1 MCKMAPEW
9 DTGSE
14 LWKEGVWRWCWLKQE
29 RGPSDNLLTDRLT
42 VSEVTQITAL
52 TKKIPAR
59 PLWDGGEG
67 DLCDI
72 HVKTF
77 FGSGAFPYVLKQKV
91 ATAIQSTSLHYSH
104 PAKELI
110 RLKQQLFEVS
120 NLKRADIQ
128 LNQIHDDLKRELWSS
143 ISQNFLFS
151 FQVLHIGRLL
161 HWTSPSPLKLKNT
174 ALVLFLLGK
183 RQFFT
188 ALSTFS
194 DHSKSSV
201 ANMQRIS
208 RWWPIGH

>member
-9 DTGSE
+9 DTVSE

-42 VSEVTQITAL
+42 LSEVTQVTAL

-77 FGSGAFPYVLKQKV
+77 FGSGAFPYVTFVQKV

-128 LNQIHDDLKRELWSS
+128 LNQIEGDLKRELWSS

-151 FQVLHIGRLL
+151 FQVLHICLL
-161 HWTSPSPLKLKNT
+161 HWTSSSLLKFKKKNSFSG
-174 ALVLFLLGK
+174 LSF
-183 RQFFT
+183 RQMPIF
-188 ALSTFS
+188 
-194 DHSKSSV
+194 HSF
-201 ANMQRIS
+201 IYF
-208 RWWPIGH
+208 

>member
-1 MCKMAPEW
+1 MGHSVRTVERRCLEMMLTE
-9 DTGSE
+9 TSE
-14 LWKEGVWRWCWLKQE
+14 RTKWQSPHRPSHSL
-29 RGPSDNLLTDRLT
+29 RGNS
-42 VSEVTQITAL
+42 AL

-77 FGSGAFPYVLKQKV
+77 FGSSAFPYVTSVLKQKV

-128 LNQIHDDLKRELWSS
+128 LNQIEGDLKRELWSS

-161 HWTSPSPLKLKNT
+161 HWTSPSPLELKKQ
-174 ALVLFLLGK
+174 L
-183 RQFFT
+183 
-188 ALSTFS
+188 
-194 DHSKSSV
+194 
-201 ANMQRIS
+201 
-208 RWWPIGH
+208 

>member
-1 MCKMAPEW
+1 MLTE
-9 DTGSE
+9 T
-14 LWKEGVWRWCWLKQE
+14 RE
-29 RGPSDNLLTDRLT
+29 RRRTKWQSPHRPSHSLRGN
-42 VSEVTQITAL
+42 SAL

-77 FGSGAFPYVLKQKV
+77 FWVRRLPLCDIRAKSR
-91 ATAIQSTSLHYSH
+91 HSH
-104 PAKELI
+104 TVDLSPLQELI
-110 RLKQQLFEVS
+110 RFKQQLFEVS

-128 LNQIHDDLKRELWSS
+128 LNQIEGDLKRELWSS

-151 FQVLHIGRLL
+151 FQVLHICLL
-161 HWTSPSPLKLKNT
+161 HWTSSSLPKFKKKT
-174 ALVLFLLGK
+174 ALVVFLFGK
-183 RQFFT
+183 CQFFT

-201 ANMQRIS
+201 ANMQRIC
-208 RWWPIGH
+208 RRWPIGH

>member
-1 MCKMAPEW
+1 MGHRVR
-9 DTGSE
+9 T
-14 LWKEGVWRWCWLKQE
+14 VE
-29 RGPSDNLLTDRLT
+29 RRCLEMMLTETRERTKWQSPHRPSHSLRGN
-42 VSEVTQITAL
+42 SAL

-77 FGSGAFPYVLKQKV
+77 FGSGAFPYVTFVQKV

-128 LNQIHDDLKRELWSS
+128 LNQIEGDLKREHKSS

-161 HWTSPSPLKLKNT
+161 HWTSPSPLELKKQ
-174 ALVLFLLGK
+174 L
-183 RQFFT
+183 
-188 ALSTFS
+188 
-194 DHSKSSV
+194 
-201 ANMQRIS
+201 
-208 RWWPIGH
+208 